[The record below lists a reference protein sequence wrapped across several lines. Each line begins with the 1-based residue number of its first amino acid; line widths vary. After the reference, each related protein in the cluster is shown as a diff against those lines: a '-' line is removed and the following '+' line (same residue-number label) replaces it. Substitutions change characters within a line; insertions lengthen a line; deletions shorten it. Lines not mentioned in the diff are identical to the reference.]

1 VRQLARIIH
10 KLGAG
15 MVKKYIE
22 RYLSIYIRKKFCLY
36 MNYCEYL
43 KIHRIQDV
51 FEPWLAPNKI
61 YE

>member
-1 VRQLARIIH
+1 
-10 KLGAG
+10 

-22 RYLSIYIRKKFCLY
+22 RYLSIYFLKTFCLY
-36 MNYCEYL
+36 VNYCEYL

-51 FEPWLAPNKI
+51 FKPWLASNEI